1 MSDYTRNWVKFE
13 FQTNNKY
20 TFISRVFANSWDILK
35 RWSFIML
42 KIGIVQHSTLCTPD
56 FILTIRE
63 LTASNWFY
71 KNEQEEE
78 SLMSRLHLTL
88 AGKHLFKFGFRLRI
102 GFKSQLSNLRNKSVW
117 PKHRISLQWQTWRAI
132 TFRDNI
138 RGMAVRFQGCSRMM
152 LNGYRD

>member
-1 MSDYTRNWVKFE
+1 
-13 FQTNNKY
+13 
-20 TFISRVFANSWDILK
+20 
-35 RWSFIML
+35 ML
-42 KIGIVQHSTLCTPD
+42 KIGVVQHSTLCTPD

-117 PKHRISLQWQTWRAI
+117 PNHRISLQ
-132 TFRDNI
+132 
-138 RGMAVRFQGCSRMM
+138 
-152 LNGYRD
+152 